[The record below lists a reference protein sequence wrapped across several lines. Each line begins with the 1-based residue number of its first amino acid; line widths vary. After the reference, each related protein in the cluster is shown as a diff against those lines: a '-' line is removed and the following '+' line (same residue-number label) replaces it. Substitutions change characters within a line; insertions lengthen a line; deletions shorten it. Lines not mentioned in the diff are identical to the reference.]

1 MSTHLSQQ
9 QLEQY
14 RRSALAPLD
23 LLAADDHLTACE
35 QCREQLGASVPA
47 AQAWQTLRASLPSG
61 GEQPEHLSYDQLAA
75 YVDEKLSGI
84 QREAVESHLEICRMC
99 DAELQ
104 DLRNFSLEIAAL
116 SPEQSP
122 APPVPVATLHSRRRK
137 LTELLTVR
145 WPVLAGASALLLL
158 IAWLFYSQLRVGR
171 QSLPIIASVSPTLAP
186 SSPSPAVVE
195 GGAPTDSIALNDG
208 GGRVILDQEGRLIAQ
223 QPLPPAYE
231 QMIKRALT
239 TGGVETPD
247 LAALNVKTGSLMG
260 GGENAPFKLLEPI
273 AKVIESNQPD
283 FRWQPLAGATN
294 YTITVYDADFNRV
307 TTSPLLTGT
316 EWRPSQPLPRGAIYS
331 WQVKA
336 MKDGREIV
344 VPEPPAPEAKFKVL
358 EQAKAEE
365 LARARRQF
373 ADSHLT
379 LGLLYAQAGMLDE
392 SERELRMLVDANQ
405 ASPLARKLLRSVKPS
420 AR

>member
-1 MSTHLSQQ
+1 MSAHLSQQ
-9 QLEQY
+9 QLKHY
-14 RRSALAPLD
+14 RRSALAPME
-23 LLAADDHLTACE
+23 LLAADDHLAACG

-61 GEQPEHLSYDQLAA
+61 GEQPEHLSYEELAA

-104 DLRNFSLEIAAL
+104 DLRAFSLEVAAL
-116 SPEQSP
+116 PPEQSP
-122 APPVPVATLHSRRRK
+122 APPVPHAPTRSWRRQ
-137 LTELLTVR
+137 LMESLTVR
-145 WPVLAGASALLLL
+145 WPVLAGASVVLLL
-158 IAWLFYSQLRVGR
+158 IAALFYSQLRVGR
-171 QSLPIIASVSPTLAP
+171 QTPPVIATVSPTSAP

-195 GGAPTDSIALNDG
+195 GGELTGALALNDG

-223 QPLPPAYE
+223 HPLPPAYE

-239 TGGVETPD
+239 TGRVETPD
-247 LAALNVKTGSLMG
+247 LAGLNVKTGSLMG
-260 GGENAPFKLLEPI
+260 GGENAPFKLLEPV

-283 FRWQPLAGATN
+283 FRWQPLAGAAS
-294 YTITVYDADFNRV
+294 YTVTVYDADFNRMM
-307 TTSPLLTGT
+307 TSPLLTGT
-316 EWRPSQPLPRGAIYS
+316 EWRPPQTLPRGAIYS

-336 MKDGREIV
+336 MKDGREVV
-344 VPEPPAPEAKFKVL
+344 VPEPPAPEAKFMVL

-373 ADSHLT
+373 TGSHLT
-379 LGLLYAQAGMLDE
+379 LGLLYAQAGIQDKAAQ
-392 SERELRMLVDANQ
+392 ELQALVDANQ
-405 ASPLARKLLRSVKPS
+405 ASPVARRLLRSVTPS
-420 AR
+420 SR

>member
-1 MSTHLSQQ
+1 MSAHLSQQ
-9 QLEQY
+9 QLEHY

-23 LLAADDHLTACE
+23 LLAADDHLAACG
-35 QCREQLGASVPA
+35 QCRDQLGELVPA
-47 AQAWQTLRASLPSG
+47 AQAWQTLSASLPSE
-61 GEQPEHLSYDQLAA
+61 GEQPEHLSYEELAD
-75 YVDEKLSGI
+75 YLDEKLSGI
-84 QREAVESHLEICRMC
+84 QRGAVESHLEICRMC

-104 DLRNFSLEIAAL
+104 DLRNFSLEITAL
-116 SPEQSP
+116 PPEQSP
-122 APPVPVATLHSRRRK
+122 APLVPHAPARSWRRQ
-137 LTELLTVR
+137 LMESLTVR

-158 IAWLFYSQLRVGR
+158 IAWLFYSQLRDGR
-171 QSLPIIASVSPTLAP
+171 QTPPIIVAVSPTSAP

-195 GGAPTDSIALNDG
+195 GGEPTGALALNDG

-223 QPLPPAYE
+223 HPLPPAYE
-231 QMIKRALT
+231 QMIRRALT
-239 TGGVETPD
+239 TGRVETPD

-260 GGENAPFKLLEPI
+260 GGENALFKLLEPV

-283 FRWQPLAGATN
+283 FRWQPLAGAAS
-294 YTITVYDADFNRV
+294 YTVTVYDADFNRV
-307 TTSPLLTGT
+307 MTSPLLTGT
-316 EWRPSQPLPRGAIYS
+316 EWRMQPPLPRGAIYS

-336 MKDGREIV
+336 MKDGREVI
-344 VPEPPAPEAKFKVL
+344 VPEPPAPEARFKVL
-358 EQAKAEE
+358 EQAKAAE

-405 ASPLARKLLRSVKPS
+405 ASSLARKLLRSVKPS